1 VSAVDP
7 CTAAEECVQPYLDRA
22 LSADERVA
30 VERHLERCAY
40 CRKRYEFEVALRLVV
55 RRCSC
60 ENPPPGLVERL
71 RSRCCDHDA

>member
-22 LSADERVA
+22 LSEEERA
-30 VERHLERCAY
+30 AIERHLEGCAY

-60 ENPPPGLVERL
+60 ETPPPGLVERL
-71 RSRCCDHDA
+71 RSRCRAHGA